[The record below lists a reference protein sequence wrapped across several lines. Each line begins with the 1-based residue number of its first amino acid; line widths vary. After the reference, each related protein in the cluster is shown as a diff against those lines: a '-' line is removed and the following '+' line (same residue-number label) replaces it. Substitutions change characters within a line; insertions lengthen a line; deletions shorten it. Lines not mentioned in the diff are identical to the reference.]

1 MAVASKTMR
10 AGLIAALLV
19 ALANTAGAEELG
31 DTLGQ
36 VKVMYAL
43 DLVSEE
49 LTLGVRALSFEL
61 IDLKMDPRTRKGHF
75 RLGADSMRLDSDLE
89 VIGNYLRVRAR
100 LDLRRLHRSMYLKLP
115 PVDLVPRTIYG
126 TLHLEVRVPLYEAK
140 F

>member
-1 MAVASKTMR
+1 MGRGLVVLVLLLAAPAR
-10 AGLIAALLV
+10 AD
-19 ALANTAGAEELG
+19 ELG
-31 DTLGQ
+31 YTLGQ
-36 VKVMYAL
+36 VKVMHAL

-75 RLGADSMRLDSDLE
+75 RFGADSMRLDSDLE
-89 VIGNYLRVRAR
+89 LIGSYLRVRAR
-100 LDLRRLHRSMYLKLP
+100 IDLRRLHRSMYLKLP